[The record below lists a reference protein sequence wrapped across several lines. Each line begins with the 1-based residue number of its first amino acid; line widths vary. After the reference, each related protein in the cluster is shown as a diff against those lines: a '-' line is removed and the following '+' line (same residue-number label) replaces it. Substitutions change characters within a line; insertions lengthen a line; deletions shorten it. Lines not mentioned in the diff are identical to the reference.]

1 MQSRVWSRRCWPSLK
16 PLGLARVP
24 PRELSVKTYHA
35 PQLRLY
41 SKSAPQFQAVQRLS
55 SFWIPTGGIESSRDS
70 QDDAHSL
77 LVKAGYLRQAHS
89 GIFHMLPLGHRVQQK
104 LERMIDKHMSNLG
117 ASKVSLS
124 SITTE
129 DLWKKS
135 GRYVGHGGELFA
147 FKDRKDASFLLSPTH
162 EEEIT
167 SLVASAVQSYKDLP
181 LRIYQITR
189 KYRDEARP
197 RQGLLRGREFT
208 MKDLY
213 TFDQT
218 EAQARE
224 TYEHVQTAYRAFLD
238 EIKLPYLVAKAD
250 SGAMG
255 GNLSH
260 EYHFVSAKG
269 EDDVISCD
277 TCGYT
282 INDELAMVPVQA
294 SEKHAMTDSNQINC
308 WYGITKDRRTL
319 ITAWFP
325 LSATHGAV
333 NEINLNVIKALVPD
347 ADLSVENPVDIWNK
361 ESMEQQKPA
370 AGTRILNIMDERLPP
385 MGNMAD
391 SIRGSGIEFEEL
403 LPKIGN
409 ESFQLTRTLTSDRCQ
424 SCGDGTVKIEK
435 AIEIGHTFHLGTRYS
450 KPLEATIVNKDDQR
464 VAIEMGC
471 HGIGVSRL
479 IAAIASILSDAKG
492 LNWPASIAPFQAI
505 IIPGKGNEEDAG
517 RLYQGLHTSVSADQ
531 KIEDFDAIVD
541 DRSKPMGWKLND
553 ADLVGYS
560 IIVVLGRAWK
570 NDRKVEVQ
578 CRRLGVKEEVH
589 ESQLADTVAK
599 YLGQL

>member
-1 MQSRVWSRRCWPSLK
+1 
-16 PLGLARVP
+16 
-24 PRELSVKTYHA
+24 
-35 PQLRLY
+35 
-41 SKSAPQFQAVQRLS
+41 
-55 SFWIPTGGIESSRDS
+55 
-70 QDDAHSL
+70 
-77 LVKAGYLRQAHS
+77 
-89 GIFHMLPLGHRVQQK
+89 MLPLGHRVQQK
-104 LERMIDKHMSNLG
+104 LERMIDKHMSTLG

-129 DLWKKS
+129 ELWKKS

-147 FKDRKDASFLLSPTH
+147 FKDRKEANFLLSPTH

-181 LRIYQITR
+181 LRLYQITR

-224 TYEHVQTAYRAFLD
+224 TYEHVQNAYKAFLD
-238 EIKLPYLVAKAD
+238 DLKLPYLVAKAD

-255 GNLSH
+255 GDLSH
-260 EYHFVSAKG
+260 EYHFVSSKG
-269 EDDVISCD
+269 EDNVISCS
-277 TCGYT
+277 TCSYT
-282 INDELAMVPVQA
+282 INDELAMVPVR
-294 SEKHAMTDSNQINC
+294 SFEKHAMTDSNQITC
-308 WYGITKDRRTL
+308 WYGISKDRRTL

-325 LSATHGAV
+325 LLSAQQDV

-347 ADLSVENPVDIWNK
+347 ADVSVENPVDLWNK
-361 ESMEQQKPA
+361 ENMGEQKPA

-385 MGNMAD
+385 TGNMAE
-391 SIRGSGIEFEEL
+391 SIRSSGIEFEEV
-403 LPKIGN
+403 LPRLN
-409 ESFQLTRTLTSDRCQ
+409 SESMQLTRTLPGDLCQ
-424 SCGDGTVKIEK
+424 SCGEGKVKIDR

-450 KPLEATIVNKDDQR
+450 KPLEATIVDKNDQR

-479 IAAIASILSDAKG
+479 IAAVASILSDAKG
-492 LNWPASIAPFQAI
+492 LNWPASIAPFQAV
-505 IIPGKGNEEDAG
+505 IIPGKGNEEDAS
-517 RLYQGLHTSVSADQ
+517 RLYQELCELISTDR
-531 KIEDFDAIVD
+531 KMDDFDAILD

-560 IIVVLGRAWK
+560 LIVVLGRAWK
-570 NDRKVEVQ
+570 SDQKVEVQ

-589 ESQLADTVAK
+589 ESQLADKMAN
-599 YLGQL
+599 YLRQL